1 MTLLPGFWPYWNRRR
16 LIGLVD
22 RLTARVQNAV
32 WRRVCDRLPAMGV
45 HEARGYIRAR
55 AALVIDREMAL
66 AVISQPSLGATD
78 RELVMRS
85 VRHRV
90 VRRLLL
96 ENMRRQSTTS
106 QTGHQRHH
114 RAA

>member
-1 MTLLPGFWPYWNRRR
+1 MN
-16 LIGLVD
+16 LVD

-45 HEARGYIRAR
+45 HEARGYVRAR
-55 AALVIDREMAL
+55 AALIIHREMAL
-66 AVISQPSLGATD
+66 AVVSQPPLRATD
-78 RELVMRS
+78 RELVMLT

-96 ENMRRQSTTS
+96 ENMRRQGGNRKRG
-106 QTGHQRHH
+106 QGQRK
-114 RAA
+114 AA